1 MKIGAAIILALA
13 VAEAQTQEVD
23 PNAFTVVSRDQI
35 PGEYLTVGMDIN
47 VRGENG
53 VERTARIREI
63 REETVLLDLNNRLAG
78 KTLIYEVKVLG
89 VESPG
94 K

>member
-35 PGEYLTVGMDIN
+35 PGEFLTVGMDIN
-47 VRGENG
+47 VQGENG
-53 VERTARIREI
+53 EKRTARIREI
-63 REETVLLDLNNRLAG
+63 KEETVLLDLNNPLAD

-89 VESPG
+89 VEPPE